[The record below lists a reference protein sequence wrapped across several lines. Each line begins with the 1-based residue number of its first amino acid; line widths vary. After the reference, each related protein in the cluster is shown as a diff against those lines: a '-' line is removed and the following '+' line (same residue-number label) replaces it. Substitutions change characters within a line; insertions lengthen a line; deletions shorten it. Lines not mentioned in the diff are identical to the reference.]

1 MNILVAVND
10 AYVHP
15 LAVMLGSLLYNNSD
29 REIGIYLLYSNI
41 SKENLYKL
49 QRLADR
55 NGAVLHKI
63 KIDPGYFARVPE
75 NGFSKETYYRL
86 FAFKFLPENVGRI
99 LFLDPDMV
107 VRGSLGG
114 LYDMEIPD
122 GYYFCAVADTS
133 KGAGEAKA
141 NLKIPDGRTYFQSGT
156 LLMDLN
162 RIRKVFDEEKIFSY
176 AEKKGCLLYYCDQDL
191 LNVFFGE
198 NIWEIGKQYNYETR
212 YHNLADIV
220 GYFFKKIFS
229 REDKAK
235 IVHYMGAEKP
245 WKKGYSEKYLDDF
258 YCYARKAGVYR
269 LCEYE
274 KVNKYLYF
282 INMVLNKTR
291 KG

>member
-86 FAFKFLPENVGRI
+86 FAFKFLPESVGRI

-107 VRGSLGG
+107 VRGSLGE

-176 AEKKGCLLYYCDQDL
+176 AEKKGFLLYYCDQDL

-212 YHNLADIV
+212 YHNFADIA

-229 REDKAK
+229 RKDKVK

-258 YCYARKAGVYR
+258 YYYAGKAGVYR

-274 KVNKYLYF
+274 KVNRYMYF